1 MWPLKNN
8 NWSGYLGQP
17 IKEEKQFC
25 NGTVVTI
32 EKKCRINP
40 NKPAYMGTSIL
51 HLSKILMQDFY
62 YNYIKINMVLQSY
75 LASVITKKDTKF
87 QKIQIT

>member
-1 MWPLKNN
+1 
-8 NWSGYLGQP
+8 
-17 IKEEKQFC
+17 
-25 NGTVVTI
+25 
-32 EKKCRINP
+32 
-40 NKPAYMGTSIL
+40 MGTNIL

-75 LASVITKKDTKF
+75 LASVITEKDTKF